1 MIFFSSSMVLL
12 FNKFPVKSNS
22 SISPVIPGL
31 LPMDKLVD
39 AGFGY
44 ILMLSG
50 LSVKLLIPEVISN
63 SRVSSL
69 AASNKAP
76 TPKSAALDAVTLCP
90 VTVAELLA
98 VHIRHFR
105 SAEGQLL
112 KDSSIQVLQLVS
124 KLLYQDIRR

>member
-31 LPMDKLVD
+31 LPMVKLVD

-50 LSVKLLIPEVISN
+50 LSVKLLIPEGISN

-69 AASNKAP
+69 AASKKAP

-90 VTVAELLA
+90 GTAAELLA